1 MSLHHAENNLK
12 PKLRRRTFIEDSI
25 PELDNIFDEFDK
37 SNGKIQQTKENEEE
51 HVIQKESVSSP
62 KLPSFDDEEITNK
75 NIGKEKEIDNN
86 QEYNKNNTDE
96 TISNIDYNED
106 NDYQEENVKD
116 LDLDLDEENSQE
128 EFKHIE
134 HSENEN
140 QDNLEGVKPD
150 NLEDVKSE
158 EIEDPLAS
166 LLSPNIED
174 PDEEDEKE
182 TKGKGTKKTFFKK
195 NPREKNKKAPKKEK
209 TKKEK
214 SLKKSSSDRGKGFN
228 EEKVQEFFTNIFNKL
243 KLKKKENKENIANK
257 KPNDESAKGKGNF
270 SLYLKIGIP
279 IITLILVF
287 SVFYFVSN
295 KDYSKLE
302 DLSYSSSKQKIALSS
317 FSANDKE
324 NITLNIKN
332 KDDISRSSAFYL
344 TLEQKSGL
352 FSKDEIQCE
361 SDIVDITTGDTSK
374 QVFKCS
380 KKINKKSKLK
390 ILSFKET
397 KL

>member
-1 MSLHHAENNLK
+1 MSLHHAENDIN
-12 PKLRRRTFIEDSI
+12 PKSRI

-37 SNGKIQQTKENEEE
+37 SNGKIQQTKENKEE
-51 HVIQKESVSSP
+51 HVTQKESVSSP
-62 KLPSFDDEEITNK
+62 KLPSFDNEEITNK

-140 QDNLEGVKPD
+140 QDNLEDVKPN
-150 NLEDVKSE
+150 NLEDVKSEEIEDVKSE

-174 PDEEDEKE
+174 PDEKE

-209 TKKEK
+209 PKKEK
-214 SLKKSSSDRGKGFN
+214 SLKKSSSDGEKGFN

-243 KLKKKENKENIANK
+243 KLKKKENKENVDNK
-257 KPNDESAKGKGNF
+257 NPNDKSVKEKGNF

-279 IITLILVF
+279 IIVLILVF

-295 KDYSKLE
+295 KDYSKPE

-352 FSKDEIQCE
+352 FSKDEIRCE

-380 KKINKKSKLK
+380 KKINKKNKLK

>member
-1 MSLHHAENNLK
+1 MSLHHAENDLK
-12 PKLRRRTFIEDSI
+12 PKSRRRTFIEDSI

-37 SNGKIQQTKENEEE
+37 SNGKVQQTKENEEE
-51 HVIQKESVSSP
+51 HVIQKEPVSPP
-62 KLPSFDDEEITNK
+62 KLPSFDDEEIINK
-75 NIGKEKEIDNN
+75 NIEKEKEIDNN

-140 QDNLEGVKPD
+140 QDNLE
-150 NLEDVKSE
+150 DVNPE

-174 PDEEDEKE
+174 PDEKE
-182 TKGKGTKKTFFKK
+182 IKGKGTKKTFFKK
-195 NPREKNKKAPKKEK
+195 NPREKNKKVPKKEK
-209 TKKEK
+209 PKKEK
-214 SLKKSSSDRGKGFN
+214 SLKKSSSDGKKGFN

-243 KLKKKENKENIANK
+243 KLKKKENKKNVDNK
-257 KPNDESAKGKGNF
+257 NPNDKSVKEKGNF

-279 IITLILVF
+279 IIVLILVF

-295 KDYSKLE
+295 KDYSKPE

-317 FSANDKE
+317 FSANDKK